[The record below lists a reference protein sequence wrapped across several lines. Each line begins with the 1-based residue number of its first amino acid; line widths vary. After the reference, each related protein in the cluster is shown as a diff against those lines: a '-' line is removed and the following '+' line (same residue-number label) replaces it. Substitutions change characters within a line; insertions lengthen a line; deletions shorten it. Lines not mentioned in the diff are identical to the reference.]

1 MTNLTKTATALHER
15 LNNNNNE
22 TTIKMNYDGTIL
34 HISRHDKDVH
44 VTNNDNIDF
53 TADIKNVAHF
63 LNNFSTIIN
72 NPSTYYGYFKQHTPT
87 EEEYY
92 AQMAAEETTRQ
103 KELEEDYLS
112 ESSSKKLLLL
122 KVAR

>member
-34 HISRHDKDVH
+34 HISRHDKDIH

-72 NPSTYYGYFKQHTPT
+72 NPNIYYGYFKQHTPT

-92 AQMAAEETTRQ
+92 AQMAAEETARQ
-103 KELEEDYLS
+103 KELEEDYLY
-112 ESSSKKLLLL
+112 EFEP
-122 KVAR
+122 VM